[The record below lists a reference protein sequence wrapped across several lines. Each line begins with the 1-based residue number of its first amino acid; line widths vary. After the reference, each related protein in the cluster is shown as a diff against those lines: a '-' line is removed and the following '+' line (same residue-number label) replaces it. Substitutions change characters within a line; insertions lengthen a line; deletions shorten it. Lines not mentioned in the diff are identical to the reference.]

1 MEKSF
6 DSLLNNMSFMLLVL
20 FLPTPIL
27 TFPAM
32 TWDLK
37 APFMILDPA
46 DIIENALWTC
56 PICKE
61 HITLTGYDK
70 AAKQRQRH
78 LRTVHNSDLSQVGG
92 SHGDRIREGHRNRT
106 TPSLQG
112 QCNQLRAIQ
121 RMTTEKHNSDHDVRH
136 ANRDGLFPAFLKT
149 WWCSRCLTRGTTRDI
164 LGRPCNPEFW
174 TPAKAK
180 WWLGL
185 NPLLKQKIS
194 NFSSWPGDGIQ
205 RVDTMATNLFNMRK
219 ITTSLPWYSKRVEQ
233 DKLRQKER
241 RTRWR
246 VENGLDHLAPTSV
259 AW

>member
-1 MEKSF
+1 
-6 DSLLNNMSFMLLVL
+6 MSFMLLVL